1 MSYREFKGGCTL
13 LRAESQVLP
22 IAFKLFRELGVDC
35 WFACRIRNIVCLLYL
50 FCLFDY
56 KLNVGV

>member
-1 MSYREFKGGCTL
+1 L
-13 LRAESQVLP
+13 LRAESQVLS

-35 WFACRIRNIVCLLYL
+35 WFACRIRNIVCLLYV
-50 FCLFDY
+50 FCLFDH